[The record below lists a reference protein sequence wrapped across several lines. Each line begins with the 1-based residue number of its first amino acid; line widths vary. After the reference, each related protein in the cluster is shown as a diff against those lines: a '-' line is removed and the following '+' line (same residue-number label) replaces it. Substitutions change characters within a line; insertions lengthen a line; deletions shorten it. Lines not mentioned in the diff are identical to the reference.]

1 MFLRIL
7 VFLCVVF
14 PVMACQ
20 AQPAPADAIE
30 ITVGAENAKRSIVP
44 GGGQDENQSFRDCPD
59 CPEMVVVPAGSF
71 MMGEPSGTTTDQKV
85 QPQHRVTIA
94 KPFAIGKFTVTF
106 DEWLACLNGHYGCYF
121 YRPSDEKWGEGD
133 RPVIN
138 VNWLDARAYVKWLSK
153 KTGKRYRLPSEAEW
167 EYAARAGTTTRYW
180 WGEEDSREEGN
191 FNSGTWLR
199 PADSKTVPVKSYRPN
214 PWGLYQVHG
223 NVMQWTQD
231 CYTEN
236 YNGAPVDGSA
246 WLQGDCDYR
255 MRRGSS
261 WMEADGGVAIRAET
275 RLDRRAGLTGFRVVR
290 DLP

>member
-1 MFLRIL
+1 MLRTL
-7 VFLCVVF
+7 VFLCWVF
-14 PVMACQ
+14 SATASQ

-44 GGGQDENQSFRDCPD
+44 GGGEDESQSFRDCSD
-59 CPEMVVVPAGSF
+59 CLEMVVIPAGSF
-71 MMGEPSGTTTDQKV
+71 MMGAPPGTTTDQMV

-106 DEWLACLNGHYGCYF
+106 DEWIACLNGNGCNF

-180 WGEEDSREEGN
+180 WGEEDSRA
-191 FNSGTWLR
+191 S
-199 PADSKTVPVKSYRPN
+199 PAEKNEAEQHPSRKLADHAEAYKRATRIDS
-214 PWGLYQVHG
+214 
-223 NVMQWTQD
+223 
-231 CYTEN
+231 
-236 YNGAPVDGSA
+236 
-246 WLQGDCDYR
+246 
-255 MRRGSS
+255 
-261 WMEADGGVAIRAET
+261 
-275 RLDRRAGLTGFRVVR
+275 
-290 DLP
+290 